1 MTKLIQKWLGSKD
14 RTSEDEIFGQLVSL
28 ESSSVPANDKLFIKR
43 KVNSFSITNASNSR
57 VTIPIRWGMNELKTW
72 ENQTSHPRY

>member
-28 ESSSVPANDKLFIKR
+28 ELSSVPANDKLFIKC
-43 KVNSFSITNASNSR
+43 KVNSFSITNDSNSR

-72 ENQTSHPRY
+72 ENQTSHPCY